1 MTARA
6 SDRHGTP
13 PTDHDS
19 TRQGEVVDVVVLGG
33 GPVGENVAQYATQ
46 GSGLSATLV
55 EGELLGGECSY
66 YACMP
71 SKALLRPVEIAA
83 DAAHLD
89 GVSTPTIDVDALLE
103 RRDVWVSRYDD
114 SGQVAW
120 ARGAGLG
127 VVRGHGR
134 ISGERE
140 VTVESADGPRV
151 LRARHAVVVAT
162 GSSPVVPPV
171 YADVAPWG
179 SRDATGVREV
189 PARLIIVGGG
199 VVACEAA
206 VWMAALGSAVT
217 LLVRGSRVLP
227 RVEDFAADVVL
238 DALRASG
245 VDVRL
250 RADVV
255 ACRRDDAAD
264 TGVGRI
270 HGGPVTV
277 TIAGSGDA
285 PGDADERG
293 DQPGGGQE
301 LVADEILVA
310 VGRRPR
316 LDDVG
321 LSSVGLDAADVLAG
335 RLPQWLHAV
344 GDAAGDPPTT
354 HWGKYR
360 ARLLGDRLART
371 ALAGHAAAGHAAG
384 HAADQHDPG
393 VEAPVPQVVFTDPQ
407 VAAVGPTADEARAAG
422 ARVVVARVPW
432 TAAAGA
438 GLLRD
443 DATGGAM
450 LVVDADTGRVLG
462 ATFVGPGAGEL
473 LHAATIAITSGAPVS
488 TLWHAVPCYPTASEL
503 WLRLLEAL
511 PRELVRPQTAQ
522 SRQAAQ
528 SLQAAQSSQT
538 VQSSQT
544 AQSSV
549 ENEERS

>member
-1 MTARA
+1 MTTRARWP
-6 SDRHGTP
+6 G
-13 PTDHDS
+13 
-19 TRQGEVVDVVVLGG
+19 
-33 GPVGENVAQYATQ
+33 
-46 GSGLSATLV
+46 
-55 EGELLGGECSY
+55 
-66 YACMP
+66 
-71 SKALLRPVEIAA
+71 
-83 DAAHLD
+83 
-89 GVSTPTIDVDALLE
+89 
-103 RRDVWVSRYDD
+103 
-114 SGQVAW
+114 
-120 ARGAGLG
+120 RGAGLG

-227 RVEDFAADVVL
+227 RVEDFAADIVL

-255 ACRRDDAAD
+255 ACRRDVAAD

-277 TIAGSGDA
+277 TIAG
-285 PGDADERG
+285 PGEADEPG
-293 DQPGGGQE
+293 EQPGEQPGGDHE

-321 LSSVGLDAADVLAG
+321 LSSVGLEAADVLAG

-371 ALAGHAAAGHAAG
+371 ALRGHSAAG
-384 HAADQHDPG
+384 HAADQHAPG

-407 VAAVGPTADEARAAG
+407 VGAVGPTADEARAAG

-432 TAAAGA
+432 SAAAGA

-522 SRQAAQ
+522 STQT
-528 SLQAAQSSQT
+528 AQSSQT
-538 VQSSQT
+538 AQSTQTAQSGPT